1 MTIYELSTTIE
12 QYFRDIDIVNTITFS
27 KETDIDFNKSNIYPL
42 VNIDILSYDAG
53 ENVNTFTS
61 LITIM
66 KQRDETPNLNP
77 DNKRF
82 GSNKIDNWDETS
94 MIANIFIQKLRNNYD
109 ISLITTP
116 NVELFSKMYT
126 NQLDGVVFE
135 LVVEVDNN
143 VDC

>member
-1 MTIYELSTTIE
+1 M
-12 QYFRDIDIVNTITFS
+12 
-27 KETDIDFNKSNIYPL
+27 

-135 LVVEVDNN
+135 LTVEVDNN